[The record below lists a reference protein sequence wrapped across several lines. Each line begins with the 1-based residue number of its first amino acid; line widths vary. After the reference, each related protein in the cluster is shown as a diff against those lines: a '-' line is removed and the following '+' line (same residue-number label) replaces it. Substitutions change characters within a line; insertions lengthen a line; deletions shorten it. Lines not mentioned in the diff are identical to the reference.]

1 MLGLSSQLQSWLGD
15 PYTGVWV
22 ITLVGALLMA
32 GPMLLIG
39 TQVGA
44 EDSSVQC
51 LIYTSEIDF
60 GPEIDRGKKLC
71 EGPKKKL

>member
-1 MLGLSSQLQSWLGD
+1 MFGLSSQLQSWLGD
-15 PYTGVWV
+15 PYSGVWV

-44 EDSSVQC
+44 EQSYMQS
-51 LIYTSEIDF
+51 LMYASEIDF
-60 GPEIDRGKKLC
+60 GPEID
-71 EGPKKKL
+71 

>member
-1 MLGLSSQLQSWLGD
+1 MFGLSSQLQSWLAD
-15 PYTGVWV
+15 PYSGVWV

-44 EDSSVQC
+44 EDS
-51 LIYTSEIDF
+51 YTQW
-60 GPEIDRGKKLC
+60 LM
-71 EGPKKKL
+71 

>member
-1 MLGLSSQLQSWLGD
+1 MFGLSSQLQSWLGD

-39 TQVGA
+39 TQVGTGYRVLC
-44 EDSSVQC
+44 SS
-51 LIYTSEIDF
+51 
-60 GPEIDRGKKLC
+60 
-71 EGPKKKL
+71 

>member
-1 MLGLSSQLQSWLGD
+1 MMGLSSQLQSWLGD

-44 EDSSVQC
+44 EDS
-51 LIYTSEIDF
+51 YTQW
-60 GPEIDRGKKLC
+60 LM
-71 EGPKKKL
+71 